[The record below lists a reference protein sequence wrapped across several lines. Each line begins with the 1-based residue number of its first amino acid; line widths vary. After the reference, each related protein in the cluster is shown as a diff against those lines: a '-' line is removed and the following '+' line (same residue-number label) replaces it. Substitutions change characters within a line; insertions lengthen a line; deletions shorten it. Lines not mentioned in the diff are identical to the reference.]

1 MFAGDITTIT
11 MIRRGNQQVNFPA
24 SCPRLAHGVLVVCQY
39 EEPIE
44 IVSATIES
52 LAANT
57 IAEQTIIV
65 IYGLRG
71 T

>member
-24 SCPRLAHGVLVVCQY
+24 SCPRLAHGVVVCQY